1 MRIPEL
7 KMRIFLIL
15 TNPRFWSTVGQN
27 PSPLPQGESD
37 MSDLSFHQ
45 NTLQAL
51 SELIQFSLG
60 VEVFFVD
67 GQRVAIAGTGPYRT
81 KVGTRRPTDSYV
93 DVTIKEA
100 ESPIVTEPR
109 YTEQCYRCEYRGL
122 CPYSMVMCRPI
133 VTGKQIKGM
142 MGFLAFSKEQRQA
155 MIERSSLLSELC
167 RRSHYIW
174 HAEGLDVRQFL
185 THPETN
191 VLINAVDVGLILTS
205 PDYHVLNIN
214 QKAERLLRIERGLR
228 ETPGH
233 LQLDELVGHGKSV
246 RPGVGRKD
254 ASSLRELGRRD
265 FPISDG
271 QRLAGHLIVVADRAR
286 RSQTWKGCVLATRHL
301 PRIVGTSQAIIRLK
315 EQASFV
321 AESDSTVL
329 ILGETGVGKEVVAR
343 YVHEASRRC
352 AGPFETVNCA
362 AIPDSLFESE
372 LFGYVPGAFTG
383 ASKKGKPG
391 KFLLADGGTVFLDEV
406 GRLSPENQAKILRIL
421 EQGELQR
428 LGGARKET
436 VNVRVLAATN
446 INLEQAVEENRFG
459 KDLYYRLAVI
469 PLTVPPLR
477 ERVEDVPLLIEHF
490 VGELRKVLLSCHF
503 RGFSSQALDYLMSYD
518 WPGNVRELRNTVE
531 YVMNVVRGRDVTI
544 QDLPPTILTRTTTIS
559 PYCGPRRPILPL
571 AEIERRHIRL
581 ALQTFGETTEGKR
594 KAAQHLGIS
603 VSTLYRKIAQQKEME
618 QRNSRHPIG
627 GGEDHHEGFT
637 SSVTA
642 R

>member
-1 MRIPEL
+1 
-7 KMRIFLIL
+7 
-15 TNPRFWSTVGQN
+15 
-27 PSPLPQGESD
+27 
-37 MSDLSFHQ
+37 MSDLALLQ
-45 NTLQAL
+45 KTLQAL
-51 SELIQFSLG
+51 SEVIQFSLG

-81 KVGTRRPTDSYV
+81 NVGTRRPTDSYV

-109 YTEQCYRCEYRGL
+109 YTKQCYRCEYRGL
-122 CPYSMVMCRPI
+122 CPYSMVMCQPI
-133 VTGKQIKGM
+133 VTGKQIQGLV
-142 MGFLAFSKEQRQA
+142 GFLAFSREQRQA
-155 MIERSSLLSELC
+155 MIERSSLLSDLSQ
-167 RRSHYIW
+167 RLDYIW
-174 HAEGLDVRQFL
+174 HAAGLDVKQFL
-185 THPETN
+185 THPQTN
-191 VLINAVDVGLILTS
+191 ALINAIDVGLILTS

-214 QKAERLLRIERGLR
+214 EKAQRLLQIERVLR
-228 ETPGH
+228 QTTGH
-233 LQLDELVGHGKSV
+233 VPLGELVEQGASGKA
-246 RPGVGRKD
+246 GVSPRD
-254 ASSLRELGRRD
+254 ASSLRQLRRGD

-271 QRLAGHLIVVADRAR
+271 QRLAGHLIVVADRETR
-286 RSQTWKGCVLATRHL
+286 VQTWKGCLLATRQL
-301 PRIVGTSQAIIRLK
+301 PKIVGTSQAIVRLK
-315 EQASFV
+315 EQASYM

-329 ILGETGVGKEVVAR
+329 ILGETGSGKEVVAR
-343 YVHEASRRC
+343 CVHDMSSRS

-372 LFGYVPGAFTG
+372 LFGYAPGAFTG

-391 KFLLADGGTVFLDEV
+391 TFMLADGGTVFLDEV

-446 INLEQAVEENRFG
+446 INLEQAVHEDRFG

-469 PLTVPPLR
+469 PLAVPPLR
-477 ERVEDVPLLIEHF
+477 EHAEDIPLLIEHF
-490 VGELRKVLLSCHF
+490 VGELGKALLICHF

-531 YVMNVVRGRDVTI
+531 YVMNVVRGREVTVE
-544 QDLPPTILTRTTTIS
+544 DLPATMQTRTPAIS
-559 PYCGPRRPILPL
+559 PHCGPHRPILPL
-571 AEIERRHIRL
+571 AEIEKRHIRL

-594 KAAQHLGIS
+594 KAAEHLGIS
-603 VSTLYRKIAQQKEME
+603 LSTLYRKIARQQEME
-618 QRNSRHPIG
+618 QRNSRRAMG
-627 GGEDHHEGFT
+627 GGEGHHEGFT

-642 R
+642 P